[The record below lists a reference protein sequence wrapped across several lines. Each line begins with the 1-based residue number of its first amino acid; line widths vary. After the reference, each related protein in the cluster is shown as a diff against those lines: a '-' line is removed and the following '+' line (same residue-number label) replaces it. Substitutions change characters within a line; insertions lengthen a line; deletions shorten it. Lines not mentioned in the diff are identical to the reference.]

1 LNKSQRLVGK
11 KMVGE
16 IFGKKEHISVFPL
29 KAFYNKFPF
38 ENETN
43 ELRFGISVPKKKFKR
58 AVDRNEIK
66 RLVKEAIRLNKTF
79 LQESLYTQDI
89 SMHIMVVCYFEKI
102 PDYITVEKRIKQ
114 LLERLAK
121 RINCDE

>member
-1 LNKSQRLVGK
+1 
-11 KMVGE
+11 MVGD
-16 IFGKKEHISVFPL
+16 IFGKKENISVFPL
-29 KAFYNKFPF
+29 KAFYNKFPS
-38 ENETN
+38 EKTSS

-79 LQESLYTQDI
+79 LQESLYTKEI
-89 SMHIMVVCYFEKI
+89 SLHIMVVCYFEKI

>member
-1 LNKSQRLVGK
+1 
-11 KMVGE
+11 MVGE
-16 IFGKKEHISVFPL
+16 IFGQKENVSVFPV
-29 KAFYNKFPF
+29 KAFYNKFPSD
-38 ENETN
+38 NSSS

-79 LQESLYTQDI
+79 LQDSLYTKEI
-89 SMHIMVVCYFEKI
+89 SLHIMIVCYFEKI
-102 PDYITVEKRIKQ
+102 PDYKSVEKRINQ

-121 RINCDE
+121 RINCNE